1 MYMNVINQ
9 LGYLSNSNSFFKT
22 NLSNQRGPQIAEL
35 PQLGSDQ
42 LGAIEQFP
50 VAPGVSENSNTADT
64 HELAKIY
71 IYISLYLIYI
81 SFCWSKKPE
90 WVYIHIYIYIL
101 IYIYI

>member
-64 HELAKIY
+64 HELANIY
-71 IYISLYLIYI
+71 IYIIISHLYQFLL
-81 SFCWSKKPE
+81 E
-90 WVYIHIYIYIL
+90 
-101 IYIYI
+101 

>member
-1 MYMNVINQ
+1 MNVINQ

-64 HELAKIY
+64 HELANIY

-90 WVYIHIYIYIL
+90 
-101 IYIYI
+101 

>member
-64 HELAKIY
+64 HELAKKY

-90 WVYIHIYIYIL
+90 WVYSYIYII
-101 IYIYI
+101 IYI